1 MEAECSDDVMKL
13 RIKFNATF
21 AGLIYS
27 AGKASQNAA
36 TAINCNFRHSEYLLQ
51 VSLFMFQTYHSHSFK
66 TLIVHSLQNPLSSS
80 GNMLLLQL
88 VSVLFS
94 FRVLLRQWLHLH
106 QWDGWGRVWV
116 LHSVKSMWN
125 PGWVGPQQKEER
137 PRIQKHWSDSKC
149 LPLYSKIRKL
159 I

>member
-51 VSLFMFQTYHSHSFK
+51 VSLFMFQKYHSHSFK

-88 VSVLFS
+88 VSVFFS
-94 FRVLLRQWLHLH
+94 GYSYDNDCIYINGTGEDEYEFYIQLNRCGTLGGSDHNKKRNAPGYKNTDPTVSDYYSTTLR
-106 QWDGWGRVWV
+106 
-116 LHSVKSMWN
+116 
-125 PGWVGPQQKEER
+125 
-137 PRIQKHWSDSKC
+137 
-149 LPLYSKIRKL
+149 
-159 I
+159 